1 MHFSIL
7 GSGSKGNSV
16 YVESKD
22 TAILIDAGF
31 SGKQLCTRLSL
42 IGKDISRVK
51 GIFLTHEH
59 NDHIIGAGIV
69 SRRSRIPV
77 FANDGTF
84 SGADQKLGKLH
95 QRCTFAT
102 GEAIVFQ
109 DLEIRSFRTLHDT
122 KDPVGFVISDGEHS
136 LGYCTDTGK
145 VTHLMAARLQG
156 CDALILEFNHDPD
169 MLKNG
174 PYPLALQQ
182 RVRSSHG
189 HLANDDAAAFLSELL
204 DEQLRYVILAHLSE
218 INNLPEIA
226 HKAAKNVA
234 VDSRCKLVLASQN
247 TPTSVIT
254 LKNKRET

>member
-1 MHFSIL
+1 MQFSIL

-31 SGKQLCTRLSL
+31 SGKQLSNRLSA

-59 NDHIIGAGIV
+59 NDHISGAGVV

-95 QRCTFAT
+95 KRGTFTT
-102 GEAIVFQ
+102 GEATAFQ
-109 DLEIRSFRTLHDT
+109 DLEVRSFRTLHDT
-122 KDPVGFVISDGEHS
+122 NDPVGFVISDGEHS

-145 VTHLMAARLQG
+145 VTHLMAARLRG
-156 CDALILEFNHDPD
+156 CDALILEFNHDPE

-189 HLANDDAAAFLSELL
+189 HLANDDAAAFLAGLL
-204 DEQLRYVILAHLSE
+204 EEQLRYVVLAHLSE

-226 HKAAKNVA
+226 HKAAHGVA
-234 VDSRCKLVLASQN
+234 SASRCRLILSSQN
-247 TPTSVIT
+247 TPTSLIT
-254 LKNKRET
+254 LKKSLEA